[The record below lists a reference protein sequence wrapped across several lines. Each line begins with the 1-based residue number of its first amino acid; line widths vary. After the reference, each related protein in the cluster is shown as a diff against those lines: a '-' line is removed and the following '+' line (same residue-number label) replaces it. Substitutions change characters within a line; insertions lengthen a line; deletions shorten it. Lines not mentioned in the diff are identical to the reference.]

1 MACQEN
7 SSESVVSL
15 PRQGTDSAYPEV
27 TLHGF
32 TEWQTPQPTDLS
44 IREMETSLLRPQM
57 AKSTIKFKRTHHLIQ
72 NCKQMLKKLA
82 YESVKS
88 KAEPQQAF
96 GLT

>member
-7 SSESVVSL
+7 TSESVVSL

-44 IREMETSLLRPQM
+44 IREMETSLLRPPNG
-57 AKSTIKFKRTHHLIQ
+57 KKHYKIQ
-72 NCKQMLKKLA
+72 TYSPPHTEL
-82 YESVKS
+82 
-88 KAEPQQAF
+88 QANA
-96 GLT
+96 